1 MIKLIFFFLILF
13 KFTFAFE
20 YTKNEGAHIR
30 LLNKLTTKNYE
41 LIIPLGQS
49 IEFGDLELTVYQCLS
64 LEKEKSNDAH
74 ALLKIKSKDKNRDYN
89 FLGWLIKSSPSLVNI
104 EDPVFNITLD
114 NCIEDD
120 PLFHNLIEI
129 N

>member
-1 MIKLIFFFLILF
+1 MLKLIFFFLIIYR
-13 KFTFAFE
+13 TSFALE
-20 YTKNEGAHIR
+20 YTKNEGAH
-30 LLNKLTTKNYE
+30 LKVLNKLTTKNYS

-49 IEFGDLELTVYQCLS
+49 LELGDIELTVYQCLS

-74 ALLKIKSKDKNRDYN
+74 ALLKIQSNNKDEEYD

-104 EDPVFNITLD
+104 EDPVFNVTLKD
-114 NCIEDD
+114 CILDD
-120 PLFHNLIEI
+120 PLFYSLKEI

>member
-1 MIKLIFFFLILF
+1 MIKLIFFFIILF
-13 KFTFAFE
+13 KFIFAFE
-20 YTKNEGAHIR
+20 YKKNEGAHLR
-30 LLNKLTTKNYE
+30 VLNKLTTKNYE
-41 LIIPLGQS
+41 LISPLGQS
-49 IEFGDLELTVYQCLS
+49 IEFDDLELTVYQCLS

-74 ALLKIKSKDKNRDYN
+74 ALLKIKSKDKNRDYS

-104 EDPVFNITLD
+104 EDPVFNITLN